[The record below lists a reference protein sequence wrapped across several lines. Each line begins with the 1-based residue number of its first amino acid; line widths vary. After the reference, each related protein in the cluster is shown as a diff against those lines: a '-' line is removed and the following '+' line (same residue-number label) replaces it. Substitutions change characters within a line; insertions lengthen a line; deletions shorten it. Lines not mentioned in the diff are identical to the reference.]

1 TRHVPVLMRT
11 ARTDEVDRVV
21 GFEVGADD
29 FVTKPCSVRELV
41 LRVRAILRRG
51 GGAEGDQERDQVGPI
66 RVDPAA
72 HRAYVDGQE
81 VALTALEFKLLTTFM
96 TRLGRVQTRE
106 SLLQDVWGVSSDL
119 QTRTVDTHVKR
130 LRETLGAGRDLI
142 ETVRGIGYRMVE
154 PPRGAREARMLEG
167 KIALVPGASAGI
179 GLAVARAV
187 VAGGGRVAMVART
200 ELNLREVARELGADR
215 ASIYP
220 LDVTDLARLEELPA
234 RVLERFGALDLPVNN
249 AGLNHR
255 RPPL

>member
-1 TRHVPVLMRT
+1 MSPPPHVLIVDDERDLVRLLEFNLQQAGFETAAAYGGEEALQKVRQRMPDLVVLDLMLPDIPGTEVCRQIKASPRTRHVPVLMLT

-29 FVTKPCSVRELV
+29 FVTKPFSVRELV
-41 LRVRAILRRG
+41 LRVRAVLRRG
-51 GGAEGDQERDQVGPI
+51 GSAEGDQERDQVGPI

-130 LRETLGAGRDLI
+130 LREKLGAGRDLI

-154 PPRGAREARMLEG
+154 PQR
-167 KIALVPGASAGI
+167 
-179 GLAVARAV
+179 
-187 VAGGGRVAMVART
+187 
-200 ELNLREVARELGADR
+200 
-215 ASIYP
+215 
-220 LDVTDLARLEELPA
+220 
-234 RVLERFGALDLPVNN
+234 
-249 AGLNHR
+249 
-255 RPPL
+255 